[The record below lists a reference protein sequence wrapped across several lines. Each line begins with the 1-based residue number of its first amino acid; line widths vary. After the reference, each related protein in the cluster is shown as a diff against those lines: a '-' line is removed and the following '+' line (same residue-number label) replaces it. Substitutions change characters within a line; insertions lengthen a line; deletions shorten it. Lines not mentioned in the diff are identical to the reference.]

1 MRQPRSK
8 ITDVARLAGVSVA
21 SVSRV
26 LNATDP
32 VADAT
37 RLKVLKA
44 VEDLD
49 FRIDLRA
56 RALSRQKSETLGI
69 VVADVSNPF
78 TAQVLKAIDFV
89 ARESGY
95 ALMLSDSGENIERER
110 KNIEAMVAQRI
121 EGIIYL
127 PVTLSGKSLRGLIA
141 EDIPIVCL
149 DRYVE
154 DVAIDAVIMDN
165 ERAGSLAAGALVA
178 AGHTRIGV
186 IVAGETTV
194 GRDRLRGFEHELRQR
209 GAPLNPAWVRVG
221 DLSLESGRELT
232 LSLYAML
239 DRPTALFVQN
249 HPMALGTLLAF
260 RELGLRVPDD
270 VSIISFDDP
279 SWAQLIDPALTTI
292 RQPTYELG
300 SAAAEMLIDRVTRR
314 YVAAPRRIVVEP
326 FLVVRKS
333 VGPPLATTF
342 EPKPYSAK

>member
-26 LNATDP
+26 LNDTDP
-32 VADAT
+32 VADTT

-89 ARESGY
+89 TRENGY
-95 ALMLSDSGENIERER
+95 ALMLSDSGEDVERER
-110 KNIEAMVAQRI
+110 KNLEAMVAQRI

-127 PVTLSGKSLRGLIA
+127 PVTLSGASLRGLIA

-154 DVAIDAVIMDN
+154 DVATDAVIMDN
-165 ERAGSLAAGALVA
+165 EHAGALA
-178 AGHTRIGV
+178 ARALVGALHTRIGV

-194 GRDRLRGFEHELRQR
+194 GRDRLQGFEQELHRL
-209 GAPLNPAWVRVG
+209 GASLNPNFVRVG
-221 DLSLESGRELT
+221 DLSLESGREHT
-232 LSLYAML
+232 LSLFAKL
-239 DRPTALFVQN
+239 NGPSAIFVQN
-249 HPMALGTLLAF
+249 HPMALGALLAF
-260 RELGLRVPDD
+260 RERGLLVPQD
-270 VSIISFDDP
+270 VSVISFDDP
-279 SWAQLIDPALTTI
+279 SWAQLVEPALTTI

-300 SAAAEMLIDRVTRR
+300 SAAARMLIDRVARR
-314 YVAAPRRIVVEP
+314 YVGAPRRIVVEP
-326 FLVVRKS
+326 LLVFRDS
-333 VGPPLATTF
+333 VGPPRD
-342 EPKPYSAK
+342 SAVLHT

>member
-26 LNATDP
+26 LNDTDA
-32 VADAT
+32 VADST

-44 VEDLD
+44 VEHLD

-89 ARESGY
+89 TRANGFG
-95 ALMLSDSGENIERER
+95 LLLSDSGENADRER
-110 KNIEAMVAQRI
+110 ANLDAMLAQRI

-127 PVTLSGKSLRGLIA
+127 PVTLSGKSLHRLIA
-141 EDIPIVCL
+141 EDIPVVCL

-154 DVAIDAVIMDN
+154 DVATDAVVVDN
-165 ERAGSLAAGALVA
+165 DRAGVLSAEVLVD
-178 AGHTRIGV
+178 AGHTRLGV

-194 GRDRLRGFEHELRQR
+194 GRDRLTGFK
-209 GAPLNPAWVRVG
+209 GALARLGVALDPTFVRLG
-221 DLSLESGRELT
+221 DLSLESGRDHT
-232 LSLYAML
+232 LSLCGGSCG
-239 DRPTALFVQN
+239 PTALFVQN
-249 HPMALGTLLAF
+249 HPMALGALLAL
-260 RELGLRVPDD
+260 RQLGLRVPED
-270 VSIISFDDP
+270 VSIVSFDDP
-279 SWAQLIDPALTTI
+279 SWAQLLEPGLTTI

-300 SAAAEMLIDRVTRR
+300 SAAAELLIDRVTRR
-314 YVAAPRRIVVEP
+314 YVDAPRRIVIEP
-326 FLVVRKS
+326 SLVVRHS
-333 VGPPLATTF
+333 VGPPKVRAGR
-342 EPKPYSAK
+342 